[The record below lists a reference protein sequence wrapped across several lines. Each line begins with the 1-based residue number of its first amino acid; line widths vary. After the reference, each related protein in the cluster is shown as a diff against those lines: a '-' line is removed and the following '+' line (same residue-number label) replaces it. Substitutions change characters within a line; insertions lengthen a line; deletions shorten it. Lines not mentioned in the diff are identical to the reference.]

1 MAITTEQTEIVE
13 GDKKKGDTVTF
24 KVTRTEGTDKESSVK
39 WTLTGSTDNPATV
52 TGKDSDFADGQPTS
66 GTLTFG
72 SGETE
77 KIIEVKIKDDEVV
90 EKTEGF
96 TVTLSDAKG
105 ATITTDSASSV
116 IKNNDKLVI
125 ELAKDS
131 YSEKPPVGS
140 NKDKYTN
147 NPKINISNTPE
158 GVKWEYRLNNGEW
171 ENGKK
176 PNNEGK
182 GTFDLKPAPDVC
194 GRECNTKLKLVSKKV
209 KAMIQTVQSFRY
221 MIHLRTLIN
230 HLK

>member
-1 MAITTEQTEIVE
+1 M
-13 GDKKKGDTVTF
+13 
-24 KVTRTEGTDKESSVK
+24 
-39 WTLTGSTDNPATV
+39 TGSTDNPATV

-147 NPKINISNTPE
+147 NPKRRS
-158 GVKWEYRLNNGEW
+158 RL
-171 ENGKK
+171 
-176 PNNEGK
+176 
-182 GTFDLKPAPDVC
+182 
-194 GRECNTKLKLVSKKV
+194 
-209 KAMIQTVQSFRY
+209 
-221 MIHLRTLIN
+221 
-230 HLK
+230 